1 MCVLCGVLLN
11 DHWAEQEG
19 GRRGRVFR
27 GRLLNRV
34 LDVYGL
40 RLDDWSGRDLGA
52 ARPEGSHGRR
62 RQPRRGLGGG
72 RAALRPA
79 ARSSG
84 SRPRRGA
91 VVKTRV
97 VLLTGYLGSGKTT
110 LLSRLLVHPEMGE
123 TAVIVN
129 ELGEVAIDHHLL
141 RRVDERTVV
150 LGNGCV
156 CCTLR
161 GDLADE
167 LRDLLSRR
175 DRGEIPPFGRV
186 VVETTGLADPAPILY
201 TLLGEPV
208 VKHHFELER
217 VITTVDAQHGLR
229 SEESVKQAAVA
240 DRLVVTKPDL
250 ADPAVVMRELRRLNP
265 AAEILE
271 SVLGDLT
278 PGELFDGDERDPR
291 DLVFDE
297 APAHDHEV
305 RAVCLTFEEPLDWTA
320 FGIWLTMLLQARGG
334 DVLRVKGLLDVGAE
348 GPLVINGVQHVVHP
362 PEHLPAW
369 PDDDRRS
376 RVVFIGRG
384 FTRDELERSLAA
396 LQPRRCSRSAAS
408 RARSGR

>member
-1 MCVLCGVLLN
+1 M
-11 DHWAEQEG
+11 
-19 GRRGRVFR
+19 
-27 GRLLNRV
+27 
-34 LDVYGL
+34 
-40 RLDDWSGRDLGA
+40 
-52 ARPEGSHGRR
+52 
-62 RQPRRGLGGG
+62 
-72 RAALRPA
+72 
-79 ARSSG
+79 
-84 SRPRRGA
+84 
-91 VVKTRV
+91 KTRV

-175 DRGEIPPFGRV
+175 DRGEIPAFGRV

-201 TLLGEPV
+201 TLLGDPV

-229 SEESVKQAAVA
+229 GEESVKQAAVA

-250 ADPAVVMRELRRLNP
+250 TDPAVLMRELRRLNP
-265 AAEILE
+265 AAEIIE
-271 SVLGDLT
+271 SVLGDLA
-278 PGELFDGDERDPR
+278 PGDLFDGDDRDPR

-297 APAHDHEV
+297 APAQDHEV

-369 PDDDRRS
+369 ADDDQRS

-384 FTRDELERSLAA
+384 FSRDELERSLTAFNRAA
-396 LQPRRCSRSAAS
+396 Q
-408 RARSGR
+408 

>member
-1 MCVLCGVLLN
+1 M
-11 DHWAEQEG
+11 
-19 GRRGRVFR
+19 
-27 GRLLNRV
+27 
-34 LDVYGL
+34 
-40 RLDDWSGRDLGA
+40 
-52 ARPEGSHGRR
+52 
-62 RQPRRGLGGG
+62 
-72 RAALRPA
+72 
-79 ARSSG
+79 
-84 SRPRRGA
+84 
-91 VVKTRV
+91 KTRV

-110 LLSRLLVHPEMGE
+110 LLSRPLVHPEMGE

-175 DRGEIPPFGRV
+175 DRGEIPAFRRV
-186 VVETTGLADPAPILY
+186 VVETTGLADPSPILY

-250 ADPAVVMRELRRLNP
+250 ADPTLVMRELRRLNP

-271 SVLGDLT
+271 SVLGDLA

-305 RAVCLTFEEPLDWTA
+305 RAVCLMFEEPLDWTA

-334 DVLRVKGLLDVGAE
+334 DVLRVKGLLDVGAG

-376 RVVFIGRG
+376 RIVFIGRG

-396 LQPRRCSRSAAS
+396 FNRAAQ
-408 RARSGR
+408 